1 MMSNKYTNQEKGVN
15 DYFVTL
21 TLIPKIGEYEKIAY
35 HLVRAENDVQA
46 YKAAIEAESH
56 GDLEWIDDSSAWDMG
71 EMIYE
76 VYDARVLSANEVQVL
91 KNVGIF

>member
-1 MMSNKYTNQEKGVN
+1 MMMSVVN

-21 TLIPKIGEYEKIAY
+21 TLRTGDYEKTAY
-35 HLVRAENDVQA
+35 HLVQAENDVQA
-46 YKAAIEAESH
+46 YKAAIEAECH
-56 GDLEWIDDSSAWDMG
+56 GEPDWIDESSAWDMG

-76 VYDARVLSANEVQVL
+76 AYDARVLSANEVQVL